1 MHSILFKSIEDLY
14 RAEIWDN
21 DTKMGNPMATSASTS
36 EKNVRYLCAL
46 QNCIISVPM
55 SIVLAINADEIQD
68 NGPGFFIPSEN
79 NETIIVGNSVL
90 WDIIV

>member
-21 DTKMGNPMATSASTS
+21 DTKMGNPMA

-68 NGPGFFIPSEN
+68 NGPGVFGSI
-79 NETIIVGNSVL
+79 
-90 WDIIV
+90 